1 MNDTWER
8 IPLTSNYAAAY
19 AAKDADVDVVAAYPI
34 TPQTPV
40 VEKIAEFVADGE
52 FDAEIVHVESE
63 HSALSACI
71 GASAVGARTF
81 TATSAQGLEYMHELL
96 FIASGLR
103 LPIVMAIAARALSAP
118 INIWCDYS
126 DVMATR
132 DASWITVIA
141 STAQEVYDSIIQMY
155 RVSEDP
161 DVLLPAMVAYDG
173 FLMSHTYEPVYV
185 AKYKEPIL
193 EYAPKN
199 YSKRYRLDPD
209 VPVSMGAVGDPNWYY
224 EFKYQQVVAMRNAYE
239 VVKRA
244 DEEFGK
250 RFGRRY
256 GLIESYNLDNSD
268 IALLTYGG
276 IYGTVR
282 EAIDILKSK
291 GINVGAIKLRVIRP
305 FPYNELLEIAKNI
318 KHLLILDRAVSFGGT
333 MEGIM
338 ATEILALFR
347 LRSVDVN
354 IYNYIVGLGQR
365 TVTEQDIIEIVNHAS
380 KLIEKG
386 ASITES
392 IYWGVR
398 E

>member
-19 AAKDADVDVVAAYPI
+19 AAKDTDVDVVAAYPI

-209 VPVSMGAVGDPNWYY
+209 APVSMGAVGDPNWYY

-318 KHLLILDRAVSFGGT
+318 KHLVILDRAVSLGGT

-354 IYNYIVGLGQR
+354 IYSYIVGLGQR
-365 TVTEQDIIEIVNHAS
+365 TVAEQDIIEIVNHAS

-386 ASITES
+386 VSVTES